1 MDDKCYDKKEEIKNE
16 IEMDRIHKPITR
28 SASEA
33 DNFLVPHSKLFMLS
47 QVVEE
52 KEVK

>member
-16 IEMDRIHKPITR
+16 IENRIHKPITR